1 MSTSEGSGAGSR
13 VGGIGIPSP
22 ARGGLRCIRNITSG
36 AAGIHP
42 ASPDHNSKMHIIKT
56 ESITKK
62 FGDFTAV
69 DNVDLFIEQNETVG
83 MIGPNGAGKTTFLN
97 LLTGFYLPDK
107 GTVFYEGK
115 DITGFSPEKRVSL
128 GIVRTFQLV
137 RVFDNLKVHE
147 NLGLSYYRKKQGKS
161 FPLNIF
167 VSQLNALQIRERVNE
182 TLQMFELE
190 PLADE
195 MTGNLSLGSKRRLE
209 IAMAFIADPKV
220 LALDEPFAGLSD
232 RELVEIISIIK
243 QHRKNQTIF
252 IVEHK
257 ISKLLDLVERLVV
270 MHEGRIVASGSPE
283 ETLEDP
289 EVRRVYWKV
298 K

>member
-1 MSTSEGSGAGSR
+1 
-13 VGGIGIPSP
+13 
-22 ARGGLRCIRNITSG
+22 
-36 AAGIHP
+36 
-42 ASPDHNSKMHIIKT
+42 
-56 ESITKK
+56 
-62 FGDFTAV
+62 
-69 DNVDLFIEQNETVG
+69 